1 MTFSTNMT
9 KNFTLQKKSRSQLT
23 IDGHVEEDNKN

>member
-1 MTFSTNMT
+1 MIFSTNTT
-9 KNFTLQKKSRSQLT
+9 KNFTLQEKSRFQLT